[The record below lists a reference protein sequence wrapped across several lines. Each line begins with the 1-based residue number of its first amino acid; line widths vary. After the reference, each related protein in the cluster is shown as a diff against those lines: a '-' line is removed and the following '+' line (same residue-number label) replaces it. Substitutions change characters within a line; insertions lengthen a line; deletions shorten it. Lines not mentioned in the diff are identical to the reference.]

1 MKIEQIIYIEPTP
14 KGRPQTV
21 RRGNKSITYTPHKTA
36 HAESLIREAVL
47 GLKQYF
53 EKGVPLYLEATFFL
67 PRPASTPKKIQLPA
81 KRPDIDNLVKT
92 LTDALEGFVYANDSQ
107 ITTELLKKRYGSPPR
122 IELRIEEDAEW

>member
-1 MKIEQIIYIEPTP
+1 MCPTP
-14 KGRPQTV
+14 KARPRFTITKGGKRYAYSSPETV
-21 RRGNKSITYTPHKTA
+21 

-67 PRPASTPKKIQLPA
+67 PRPASISKKVKMPV
-81 KRPDIDNLVKT
+81 KRPDIDNLAKT
-92 LTDALEGFVYANDSQ
+92 LTDALESFTYNNDSQ

-122 IELRIEEDAEW
+122 IELKIEEEKDD